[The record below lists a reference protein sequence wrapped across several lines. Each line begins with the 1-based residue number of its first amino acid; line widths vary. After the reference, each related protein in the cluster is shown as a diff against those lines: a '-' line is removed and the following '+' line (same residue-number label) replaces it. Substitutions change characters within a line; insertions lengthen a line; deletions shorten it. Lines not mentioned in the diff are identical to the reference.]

1 MERLIEHLRD
11 TLALANLV
19 GGSPVFLS
27 ALAPLPAVARSDATV
42 LISGET
48 GTGKELVARAIHYSS
63 PRAAFPFVPANCG
76 RLPDTLLEDELFG
89 HERGAFT
96 DARTQRSGLI
106 AQAEKGTL
114 FLDEVEALSAKA
126 QVVLLR
132 VLEDKKYLPLGSSL
146 SHQAD
151 IRIIVATNAPLAQM
165 VRDGS
170 FRTDLYYRLCV
181 FLLNLPPLRA
191 RKDDIIPLAHYFL
204 KKHAP
209 TERDGLQLAPS
220 LREAMLAYDWP
231 GNVRELENAIIR
243 GIHFCQTDTI
253 TLQDIGTP
261 FNGAPRYETV
271 GADLPELYPFR
282 EMKKKAIAE
291 FERSYL
297 TRLMQDHHGNVSHAA
312 IAASIERRQLGKM
325 LKKYRIDPKL
335 VYTSLLNCLIIH
347 DLIPEAC
354 EKALLFLGI
363 ASSTTTLSR

>member
-27 ALAPLPAVARSDATV
+27 ALAPLPAMAKSDATV

-48 GTGKELVARAIHYSS
+48 GTGKELVARAIS

-132 VLEDKKYLPLGSSL
+132 VLEDKKYHPLGSSL
-146 SHQAD
+146 SHQANV
-151 IRIIVATNAPLAQM
+151 RIIVATNAPLSQM
-165 VRDGS
+165 VRAGS

-181 FLLNLPPLRA
+181 FLLNLPPLRD

-209 TERDGLQLAPS
+209 LERDGLQLAPS
-220 LREAMLAYDWP
+220 LREDLVAYNWP

-253 TLQDIGTP
+253 TLQDIGPP
-261 FNGAPRYETV
+261 FSGSPQYETMV
-271 GADLPELYPFR
+271 AEVTKLYAFR
-282 EMKKKAIAE
+282 EMKKRAIAE

-297 TRLMQDHHGNVSHAA
+297 TRLMHEHHGNVSHAA

-325 LKKYRIDPKL
+325 LKKYQIDPKL
-335 VYTSLLNCLIIH
+335 VYTSLLNFLIIH
-347 DLIPEAC
+347 DLLPEAC
-354 EKALLFLGI
+354 ENAWLYFWNCI
-363 ASSTTTLSR
+363 